1 MICSIWVWINSFQ
14 VWIPPHLVWNPTC
27 LVWNYTILWYETPL
41 NRYEIEGLVWLH
53 TVVWN
58 LKYMVWNSTHGMKL
72 QLWYETGMK
81 VKIVWNHT
89 RVWNTDI
96 MVWNEYWRVWIVS
109 CGMKQDA
116 CRMNFVRDGMKWKQ
130 MVCHHTTHGNEDYF
144 IPFTHYFIPNMVWI
158 FRMFFPD
165 GQARETMTARHS

>member
-1 MICSIWVWINSFQ
+1 MEGGGKRRKLQVQAHQCSVRQDNEICRERCRDFRKLRKRVPVCRWVCVPFVLRGRDVRRFSVIVHSWGMICSIWVWINSFQ

-41 NRYEIEGLVWLH
+41 NRYEIEGVVWLH

-96 MVWNEYWRVWIVS
+96 MVWNEY
-109 CGMKQDA
+109 
-116 CRMNFVRDGMKWKQ
+116 
-130 MVCHHTTHGNEDYF
+130 
-144 IPFTHYFIPNMVWI
+144 
-158 FRMFFPD
+158 
-165 GQARETMTARHS
+165 